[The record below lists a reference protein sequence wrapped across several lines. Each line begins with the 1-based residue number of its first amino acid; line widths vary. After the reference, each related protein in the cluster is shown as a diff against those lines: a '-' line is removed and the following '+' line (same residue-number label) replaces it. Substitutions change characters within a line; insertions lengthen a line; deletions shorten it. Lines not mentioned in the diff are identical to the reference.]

1 MEVHNHTHTPRKKWT
16 HYFWEFL
23 MLFLAVFCG
32 FMAEN
37 FREHQIEHKREKE
50 YITSLIKDVE
60 LDTASL
66 QLSSNVRK
74 KYITYFDSL
83 VLLLKQNDKSKL
95 NDIYFYARF
104 LGRITEFKYHD
115 RTIQQL
121 KSSGSLRL
129 IRNKK
134 AADSITIYDNE
145 AVKLILNQQDVERKA
160 RDEATFNIIGKIFN
174 AYVWND
180 MADTSNKATISRI
193 SSNPSLQTTDEKLIN
208 EFVFKVVYLK
218 TSYRLT
224 NGNIEETI
232 KAAGNLL
239 AFLKKEYHLSEG
251 NPLEE

>member
-1 MEVHNHTHTPRKKWT
+1 MEVHAHTHTARKKWT
-16 HYFWEFL
+16 HYLWEFL

-32 FMAEN
+32 FLAEN
-37 FREHQIEHKREKE
+37 QREHMIEHQREKK
-50 YITSLIKDVE
+50 YIVSLIKDVE

-66 QLSSNVRK
+66 HLTYSVRK
-74 KYITYFDSL
+74 KYINYFDSL
-83 VLLLKQNDKSKL
+83 VFLLKNNDNSKL

-104 LGRITEFKYHD
+104 LGRINEFKYHD

-145 AVKLILNQQDVERKA
+145 AVKLILNQQDIERKA
-160 RDEATFNIIGKIFN
+160 REEATFNIIGKIFN

-180 MADTSNKATISRI
+180 MADTSNKASISRI
-193 SSNPSLQTTDEKLIN
+193 SSNPSMLTSDEKIIN

-218 TSYRLT
+218 TAYRLT
-224 NGNIEETI
+224 NGYIEETI
-232 KAAGNLL
+232 RTAENLL
-239 AFLKKEYHLSEG
+239 GFLKKEYHLK
-251 NPLEE
+251 

>member
-1 MEVHNHTHTPRKKWT
+1 MEVHAHTHTPRKKWT

-32 FMAEN
+32 FLAEN

-50 YITSLIKDVE
+50 FITSLIKDVE

-66 QLSSNVRK
+66 HLTYSVRE
-74 KYITYFDSL
+74 KYINYFDSL
-83 VLLLKQNDKSKL
+83 VFLLKHNDKSKL

-104 LGRITEFKYHD
+104 LGRINEFKYHD

-121 KSSGSLRL
+121 KNSGSLRL

-145 AVKLILNQQDVERKA
+145 AVKLILNQQDIERKV
-160 RDEATFNIIGKIFN
+160 RDEATFNMLGKIFN
-174 AYVWND
+174 AYVWDD
-180 MADTSNKATISRI
+180 MVDASNKASISRI
-193 SSNPSLQTTDEKLIN
+193 SSNPSLMTADEKLIN
-208 EFVFKVVYLK
+208 EFAIKVVYLK
-218 TSYRLT
+218 TAYRLT

-232 KAAGNLL
+232 KTAENLL
-239 AFLKKEYHLSEG
+239 GFLKKEYQ
-251 NPLEE
+251 LE

>member
-1 MEVHNHTHTPRKKWT
+1 MEVHHHSHTARKKWT

-32 FMAEN
+32 FLAEY
-37 FREHQIEHKREKE
+37 QLEHKIERDREKV
-50 YITSLIKDVE
+50 YISTLIKDVE

-66 QLSSNVRK
+66 RLTYNVRK

-83 VLLLKQNDKSKL
+83 VFLMRQNDKSKL

-104 LGRITEFKYHD
+104 LGRINEFKYHD

-145 AVKLILNQQDVERKA
+145 AVKLVLNQQEVERNL
-160 RDEATFNIIGKIFN
+160 RNDILYNSLGKIFN
-174 AYVWND
+174 GYVWND
-180 MADTSNKATISRI
+180 MADTSNKAIISRI
-193 SSNPSLQTTDEKLIN
+193 TSNPSLLTSDEKLIN
-208 EFVFKVVYLK
+208 EFVIKVVYLK
-218 TSYRLT
+218 TAYRLA
-224 NGNIEETI
+224 NGNIEGTVI
-232 KAAGNLL
+232 AAENLI
-239 AFLKKEYHLSEG
+239 AFLKKEYHL
-251 NPLEE
+251 N

>member
-1 MEVHNHTHTPRKKWT
+1 MEVHAHSHTPRKKWT

-37 FREHQIEHKREKE
+37 FREHQIEHKREKA

-66 QLSSNVRK
+66 HLTYNVRK
-74 KYITYFDSL
+74 TYINYFDSL
-83 VLLLKQNDKSKL
+83 VFLLRQNDKSKL

-104 LGRITEFKYHD
+104 LGRINEFKYHD

-145 AVKLILNQQDVERKA
+145 AVKLVLNQQEIERNLRNDILYNA
-160 RDEATFNIIGKIFN
+160 LGKIFN
-174 AYVWND
+174 GYVWND
-180 MADTSNKATISRI
+180 MADTSNKAIISRI
-193 SSNPSLQTTDEKLIN
+193 SSNPPLMTYDEKHIN
-208 EFVFKVVYLK
+208 EFVIKVVYLK
-218 TSYRLT
+218 TAYRLT
-224 NGNIEETI
+224 NGNIEEAI
-232 KAAGNLL
+232 KTAENLL
-239 AFLKKEYHLSEG
+239 VFLKKEYHIK
-251 NPLEE
+251 

>member
-1 MEVHNHTHTPRKKWT
+1 
-16 HYFWEFL
+16 

-66 QLSSNVRK
+66 QLSSNVRE

-121 KSSGSLRL
+121 KNSGSLRL

-145 AVKLILNQQDVERKA
+145 AVKLILNQQDIERNL
-160 RDEATFNIIGKIFN
+160 RNDILYNNTGKILN
-174 AYVWND
+174 GYVWND

-193 SSNPSLQTTDEKLIN
+193 SSNPSLQTTDTKLIN
-208 EFVFKVVYLK
+208 EFVIKVVYLK
-218 TSYRLT
+218 TAYRLT

-232 KAAGNLL
+232 TAAENLL
-239 AFLKKEYHLSEG
+239 SFLKKEYHLK
-251 NPLEE
+251 